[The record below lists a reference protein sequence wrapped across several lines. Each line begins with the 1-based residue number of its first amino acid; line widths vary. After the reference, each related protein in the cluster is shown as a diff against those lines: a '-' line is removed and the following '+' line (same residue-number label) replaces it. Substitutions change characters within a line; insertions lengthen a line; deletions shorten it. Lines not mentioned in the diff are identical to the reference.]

1 MPLVISHDVTSRQ
14 SFVTAAVLRTCRTVW
29 ASAANS
35 ETLRSTC
42 TDHIV
47 LSQHRMLDHR
57 RLRENGRDIDV
68 WWLSLWLLL
77 LAFVAL

>member
-1 MPLVISHDVTSRQ
+1 
-14 SFVTAAVLRTCRTVW
+14 VW

-77 LAFVAL
+77 LAFTAL